1 VSVLGG
7 VASRVGPK
15 RSALSFVGV
24 LAARSA
30 VVVTISLVVFPP
42 AALAVGV
49 CRTDRDLVRPERAS
63 SSVRLAASEVPEP
76 GRTDLARAFW
86 AVATMPAT
94 TPNDCAQ
101 QDGQRADEDL
111 EVARVAAAVWRP
123 VRRRRRR
130 R

>member
-42 AALAVGV
+42 AA
-49 CRTDRDLVRPERAS
+49 
-63 SSVRLAASEVPEP
+63 SEVPEP

-86 AVATMPAT
+86 AMATMPAT
-94 TPNDCAQ
+94 TTNDCAQ
-101 QDGQRADEDL
+101 QDDQRADEDL